1 MSLTLSA
8 GDLKVGG
15 ISAFSTSDYPGKFA
29 LVVFVQ
35 GCPWRCRYCHNPH
48 LQARSADSKLSWSE
62 IMALLKRR
70 VGLID
75 AVVFSGGEATI
86 DAALGLAIAEVRQL
100 GFAIGLHSACIYPRQ
115 LQAILPSLDW
125 IGFDIKAPFERYA
138 AITGVA
144 DSGRHARA
152 CTEMILASGVDYE
165 CRSTIHPSLL
175 SEHEIM
181 EMAQNLSQM
190 GVQNYVL
197 QLFRA
202 QGCNDAELKAN
213 MHADYPSRSLLQSMQ
228 SMFARF
234 SLRQNN

>member
-1 MSLTLSA
+1 MSSTLSSC
-8 GDLKVGG
+8 DLRVGG
-15 ISAFSTSDYPGKFA
+15 ITAFSTSDYPGKFA
-29 LVVFVQ
+29 LVIFVQ

-48 LQARSADSKLSWSE
+48 LQARSSSKISWSE
-62 IMALLKRR
+62 IMLLLKRR

-86 DAALGLAIAEVRQL
+86 DVALGIAIAEVRQL

-115 LQAILPSLDW
+115 LQAVLPSVDW

-144 DSGRHARA
+144 DSGRHAHA

-165 CRSTIHPSLL
+165 CRTTIHPSLL
-175 SEHEIM
+175 PEHEIM
-181 EMAQNLSQM
+181 EMALNLSQM

-202 QGCNDAELKAN
+202 QGCRDAELKAI
-213 MHADYPSRSLLQSMQ
+213 MPADYPSAPLLQSMA
-228 SMFARF
+228 SLFPRF